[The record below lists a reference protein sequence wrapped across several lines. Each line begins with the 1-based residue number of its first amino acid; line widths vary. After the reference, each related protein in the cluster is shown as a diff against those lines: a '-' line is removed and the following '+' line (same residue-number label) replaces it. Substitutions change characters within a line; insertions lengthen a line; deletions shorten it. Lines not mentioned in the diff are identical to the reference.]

1 VGNGSRKNL
10 ILAVATDYEWDK
22 MKVFFLSLE
31 QTGYTGEVALF
42 IENINQ
48 KIEEMLKRLNFTVNL
63 IPFQR
68 VGLEYTFAINDYRYY
83 LYYNYM
89 VNNESNYKDVLLTD
103 IRDVF
108 FQSDPFKENWK
119 RDSIT
124 VAKESCE
131 ISKEI
136 YNTRWILTKFGYH
149 IYYFLQ
155 NKTILCSGTTYGSSK
170 LIIKYLKEM
179 NAALFYNGYF
189 SLSDQ
194 AVHNYLVYIEKIKP
208 VSFSDN
214 ETGPIMTVA
223 LEDENNIVI
232 NENDQILLMNGK
244 VASIVHQYDR
254 KSSLVKMISTRY
266 GANFSK

>member
-1 VGNGSRKNL
+1 MGNGSRKNL
-10 ILAVATDYEWDK
+10 ILAVVTDYDWDK
-22 MKVFFLSLE
+22 MGVFFLSLE
-31 QTGYTGEVALF
+31 QTGYTGEVTLF

-48 KIEEMLKRLNFTVNL
+48 ETQEMIKKLNIAVNL
-63 IPFQR
+63 IPIQR
-68 VGLEYTFAINDYRYY
+68 VGLEYIFAINDYRYY
-83 LYYNYM
+83 LYYKFM
-89 VNNESNYKDVLLTD
+89 VENESNYKDVLLTD

-108 FQSDPFKENWK
+108 FQSDPFKEDWK

-124 VAKESCE
+124 VAKECCE

-149 IYYFLQ
+149 IYNSLQ
-155 NKTILCSGTTYGSSK
+155 NKTILCSGTTYGPSK
-170 LIIKYLKEM
+170 QIIKYLKEM

-194 AVHNYLVYIEKIKP
+194 AVHNYIVYSEKIKP

-214 ETGPIMTVA
+214 KTGPIMTVA
-223 LEDENNIVI
+223 LEDENNLVI
-232 NENDQILLMNGK
+232 NEKDQILLMNGK

-254 KSSLVKMISTRY
+254 KSSLANMISTRY
-266 GANFSK
+266 GANFSR